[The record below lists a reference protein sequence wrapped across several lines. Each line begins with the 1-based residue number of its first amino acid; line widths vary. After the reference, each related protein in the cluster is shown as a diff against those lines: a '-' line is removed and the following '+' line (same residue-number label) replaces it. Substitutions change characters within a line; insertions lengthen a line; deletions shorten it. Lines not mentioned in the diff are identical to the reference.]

1 VIEVG
6 ERRGMRSG
14 RVGGGGRRRWRVGV
28 VGAEVVRELSRWK
41 IEYSGKYLASSGRFH
56 LSFHLGTLGFDR
68 TFIICK
74 I

>member
-14 RVGGGGRRRWRVGV
+14 RVGRGGRRRWRVGV

-41 IEYSGKYLASSGRFH
+41 IPSLFWTFSSFISPRYV
-56 LSFHLGTLGFDR
+56 GF
-68 TFIICK
+68 
-74 I
+74 